1 VVAPELEWPPPASAA
16 NGWEKSKQL
25 VEVDLQPG
33 GSHSDAGLKPG
44 ETLTEGQRQ
53 AAQEPVRV
61 SPGWNFLLNDWIVS
75 CCLSPSEVDLA
86 DRT

>member
-1 VVAPELEWPPPASAA
+1 VAPTSVSSEWLGEEQAASGGGLAA
-16 NGWEKSKQL
+16 WR
-25 VEVDLQPG
+25 